1 MERRVPAGLTPQEG
15 RRFGLAV
22 GTAFLVLGALL
33 WWRGRPLAFAITGM
47 IGALLVGGGVIIPG
61 QLGPL
66 YRLWMGLAKAISKVT
81 TPILMATIFF
91 LVFLPIGDG
100 DADHGTSS
108 PRARGDRGGVLGAPV
123 EGATEHG
130 ASVLTSER
138 SGLNKAMAQGEK
150 GRGWD

>member
-91 LVFLPIGDG
+91 LVFLPIGMVMRIMG
-100 DADHGTSS
+100 R
-108 PRARGDRGGVLGAPV
+108 RALEREETEGGFWVRRSKAPQ
-123 EGATEHG
+123 
-130 ASVLTSER
+130 SMER
-138 SGLNKAMAQGEK
+138 QF
-150 GRGWD
+150 